1 MGVVLLRGLMLGAAA
16 LLGARAAAMPSLVR
30 LPVRGVARV
39 ATHLAARQAHLARL
53 HTPAMSAAAAPAAS
67 AEAAAAA
74 RVPFPAA
81 GGDEGE
87 GAMRYGDH
95 ETVMSQAA
103 GCREYAELGAM
114 LAPGGAQ
121 VGERVWIRARVAK
134 VRGKGNSCFLV
145 LRQGVFH
152 TLQAC
157 YFKDKEDPDASKAFI
172 KWLGG
177 LSPES
182 IVDVQGTLKEATVNS
197 TSIKSVELSI
207 ERVFA
212 ISRSEPQLP
221 FQLDD
226 AVRTEEEIVASE
238 ATDRPWTRVPPD
250 QRLDHRWIDLRTA
263 PSGSVLR
270 VRSAVCQL
278 FREALYARGFT
289 EIQTPKLIGGESEGG
304 AAVFTTDYFDE
315 RTACLAQSP
324 QLYKQAAIC
333 GDMQRVFEIG
343 PVFRKEKSHTRRH
356 LCEFTGLD
364 MEMEIKHHYNE
375 ALEVVHATLSH
386 IFNGLES
393 RFPHELAAVRSQY
406 PSSPARISER
416 PTIVHWEEG
425 MAMLKAAGVEVD
437 ETADLTTAI
446 ERSLGELVADKYGVD
461 LYILDR
467 FPTGARPFYTMPCA
481 DNPGLTNSYD
491 IFLRGEEICSGAQ
504 RVHVPEM
511 LEARIKAQGLPLES
525 LQWYVDAMKYG
536 TPPHA
541 GAGLGL
547 DRVVFLYLAL
557 DNVRKATMFPRD
569 PNRLTP

>member
-324 QLYKQAAIC
+324 QLYKQ
-333 GDMQRVFEIG
+333 VFNI
-343 PVFRKEKSHTRRH
+343 
-356 LCEFTGLD
+356 
-364 MEMEIKHHYNE
+364 I
-375 ALEVVHATLSH
+375 
-386 IFNGLES
+386 IF
-393 RFPHELAAVRSQY
+393 
-406 PSSPARISER
+406 
-416 PTIVHWEEG
+416 
-425 MAMLKAAGVEVD
+425 
-437 ETADLTTAI
+437 
-446 ERSLGELVADKYGVD
+446 RSLGELVADKYGVD